1 MKLRALEA
9 RDATAM
15 LAWMHDD
22 SVVCYMGTD
31 FASKTLQDCQA
42 FIASAGDTEENIHMA
57 VADEQDRYM
66 GTVSLKEIDRQNGC
80 AEFAITMCRESMG
93 KGYAAFAMREI
104 LRMGREEYQLDYIY
118 WYVSKKNERA
128 IRFYD
133 KNGYQR
139 LENPAGV
146 LGHNEKTD
154 SPEFFWYIFR

>member
-9 RDATAM
+9 QDAAAM

-22 SVVCYMGTD
+22 TVVRFMGTD

-42 FIASAGDTEENIHMA
+42 FIASAGDTKENIHMA

-66 GTVSLKEIDRQNGC
+66 GTVSLKEINHKKAC

-93 KGYAAFAMREI
+93 RGYAAFAMREI
-104 LRMGREEYQLDYIY
+104 LRIGLEECQLDYIY
-118 WYVSKKNERA
+118 WYVSKRNERA

-139 LENPAGV
+139 LENPARL
-146 LGHNEKTD
+146 LGHNDKTD
-154 SPEFFWYIFR
+154 STEFFWYLFR